1 MKDASEGTPAL
12 KDAQLPESRGVRLM
26 IPETGKL
33 DLEASSL
40 SSRGRIRGS
49 EEPASRRED
58 ARDNNQS

>member
-1 MKDASEGTPAL
+1 
-12 KDAQLPESRGVRLM
+12 M

-40 SSRGRIRGS
+40 SSRGQILIS
-49 EEPASRRED
+49 EEASFNIRED